1 MAEPQSP
8 LGHAFIPGD
17 HGNSAG
23 GVGIA
28 ITERTGLSIVQ
39 VTAWRETIPTVLTAI
54 SNVTGLSVPDKPGA
68 GRSAGEKSVFGFAP
82 GRYFVVAQAS
92 DLEERLHKAIP
103 LETGTII
110 NLTHG
115 RMAIR
120 VKGPWSEWVLSKLF
134 AIDFSEHAFPVGF
147 GRATLHHDVHTN
159 IQRIDE
165 ETFDLYVFRTFA
177 RSFWQTLGH
186 AAAEVGYRVE

>member
-8 LGHAFIPGD
+8 LGHVFVPGD

-23 GVGIA
+23 GIGLVL
-28 ITERTGLSIVQ
+28 TERSDVSIVQ
-39 VTAWRETIPTVLTAI
+39 VTAWRGTIPAILTAI
-54 SNVTGLSVPDKPGA
+54 GDVTGLNVADKPGA
-68 GRSAGEKSVFGFAP
+68 GRSAGEKSAFGFAP
-82 GRYFVVAQAS
+82 GRYFVVSPSA
-92 DLEERLHKAIP
+92 DLEDRLRKAIP

-110 NLTHG
+110 DLTHG
-115 RMAIR
+115 RTAIR

-134 AIDFSEHAFPVGF
+134 AIDFSEHGFPAGF
-147 GRATLHHDVHTN
+147 GRATLHHDIHAN
-159 IQRIDE
+159 IQRIDA